1 MAVLG
6 KNLSGANVR
15 KFRDQLGLSQEEF
28 AAKCQLAGWDIAR
41 GVIAKIE
48 TGTRC
53 VDDIELVRL
62 ARILGV
68 KVQDLLPESL
78 GAGE

>member
-1 MAVLG
+1 MDVFH
-6 KNLSGANVR
+6 KNLCGPMVKR
-15 KFRDQLGLSQEEF
+15 YRDALGLSQEGL
-28 AAKCQLAGWDIAR
+28 AARAQLAGWDIGR

-62 ARILGV
+62 AGLLGV
-68 KVQDLLPESL
+68 KAQKLVDKQ
-78 GAGE
+78 

>member
-1 MAVLG
+1 MALS
-6 KNLSGANVR
+6 KNLCGPGIR
-15 KFRDQLGLSQEEF
+15 KHRDKLGLSQEEL
-28 AAKCQLAGWDIAR
+28 AMKCQLAGWDVGR

-48 TGTRC
+48 TGARC

-68 KVQDLLPESL
+68 EVQELLPK
-78 GAGE
+78 